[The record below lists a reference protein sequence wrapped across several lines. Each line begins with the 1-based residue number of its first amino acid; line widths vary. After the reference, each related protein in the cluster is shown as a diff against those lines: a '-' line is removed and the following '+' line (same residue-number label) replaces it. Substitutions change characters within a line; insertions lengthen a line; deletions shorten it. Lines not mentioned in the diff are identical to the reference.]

1 MATHK
6 STAPAVAHPFLLHI
20 PGSRETGRP
29 ALRREVASLE
39 EAVTVYEAARDESG
53 EGASTFAAGEVTG
66 PGGARW
72 RISYNGRIQPTAVH
86 S

>member
-1 MATHK
+1 MAAEKH
-6 STAPAVAHPFLLHI
+6 TAPAEAHPFSLYI
-20 PGSRETGRP
+20 AASRETGRP
-29 ALRREVASLE
+29 ALRRAVASLD
-39 EAVTVYEAARDESG
+39 EAVALYEQTRDESG

-72 RISYNGRIQPTAVH
+72 RISYNGRLAPTAVH

>member
-1 MATHK
+1 MAIRNP
-6 STAPAVAHPFLLHI
+6 TAPTAAHPFLLHI

-29 ALRREVASLE
+29 ELRREVASLD
-39 EAVTVYEAARDESG
+39 EAVALYEQTRDESG

-66 PGGARW
+66 PGGTRW
-72 RISYNGRIQPTAVH
+72 RVSYNGRIQPKGVQ

>member
-6 STAPAVAHPFLLHI
+6 STAPVAAHPFLLHI

-29 ALRREVASLE
+29 VLRREVASLD
-39 EAVTVYEAARDESG
+39 EAVQVYERARDESG
-53 EGASTFAAGEVTG
+53 EGASTFAPGEVTG
-66 PGGARW
+66 PGGTRW
-72 RISYNGRIQPTAVH
+72 RVSYNGRIQPTGVR